1 MQMNV
6 QGSICLFSQVII
18 ASSWILS
25 TLFNIPLLLAVGL
38 DERANKCAQLF
49 PKEWM
54 AKATSWSWFLLPAF
68 STALM
73 AFLYCRVV
81 YNLWIKGKDQDQLTQ
96 QQMVVIRVRKRV
108 TLMVVT
114 VSAIFG
120 ICWCTAGT
128 IYIVSYTAYASVDYN
143 TAVLPIS
150 FLTVMFNST
159 VNPFTYA
166 LLNQQF
172 RSKMKM
178 IIFPACFS
186 LSTVQPSVGGESGS
200 T

>member
-1 MQMNV
+1 MKQISPQHLHFV
-6 QGSICLFSQVII
+6 
-18 ASSWILS
+18 
-25 TLFNIPLLLAVGL
+25 TLFPFYFHFNFPLLFGL
-38 DERANKCAQLF
+38 RRREGRYEFCTSTTVHMFIEQCYLSRRKCVTKLSLF
-49 PKEWM
+49 Y
-54 AKATSWSWFLLPAF
+54 L
-68 STALM
+68 
-73 AFLYCRVV
+73 
-81 YNLWIKGKDQDQLTQ
+81 Q
-96 QQMVVIRVRKRV
+96 VVIRVRKRV